1 MIGRLRGEL
10 LYKQPPQLLIEVAGV
25 GYELEAPMSTFYDLP
40 PVGSETTLYTHF
52 LVRDDAQT
60 LYGFARE
67 SERALFRQ
75 LLRVTGVGAKLGLVI
90 LSGMDAEAF
99 GRAIEQE
106 DVTALI
112 RLPGI
117 GRRTAERLILELR
130 DRLDQLPAMGRG
142 SVGARGGAVVTPLA
156 TPVEDAVSALVALGY
171 RPPDATR
178 MVRTVDTGGLSSE
191 ELIRA
196 ALRTVAKG

>member
-1 MIGRLRGEL
+1 MIGRLRGQL
-10 LYKQPPQLLIEVAGV
+10 LYKKPPQLLIEVAGV

-40 PVGSETTLYTHF
+40 AVGSEVILHTHF

-75 LLRVTGVGAKLGLVI
+75 LLRVTGVGAKLGLAI

-106 DVTALI
+106 DVTALM

-130 DRLDQLPAMGRG
+130 DRLDQLPAVGR
-142 SVGARGGAVVTPLA
+142 AAVDRAAPVAVA
-156 TPVEDAVSALVALGY
+156 TPAEDAVSALVALGY
-171 RPPDATR
+171 RPPDAQR
-178 MVRTVDTGGLSSE
+178 MVRAVDAAGLSSE
-191 ELIRA
+191 ALIRA
-196 ALRTVAKG
+196 ALKATVKG

>member
-10 LYKQPPQLLIEVAGV
+10 LYKKPPQLLLEVAGV
-25 GYELEAPMSTFYDLP
+25 GYELEAPMSTFYELP
-40 PVGSETTLYTHF
+40 AVGSEITLYTHF
-52 LVRDDAQT
+52 LVRDDAQA

-75 LLRVTGVGAKLGLVI
+75 LLRVTGVGAKLGLAI
-90 LSGMDAEAF
+90 LSGMDSEAF

-106 DVTALI
+106 DVTALM

-130 DRLDQLPAMGRG
+130 DRLDQLP
-142 SVGARGGAVVTPLA
+142 VVTRGAAAGRAASATALVA
-156 TPVEDAVSALVALGY
+156 TPSEDAVSALVALGY
-171 RPPDATR
+171 RPPDASR
-178 MVRTVDTGGLSSE
+178 MVRAVDSGGLSSE

-196 ALRTVAKG
+196 ALRAAAKG